1 MRNSNG
7 RKCNMVRNTEKR
19 AKREKQTVVPGIWRE
34 TLKHVENEKQ
44 TL

>member
-1 MRNSNG
+1 
-7 RKCNMVRNTEKR
+7 MVRNTEKR